1 MGPYVIGVMFAFFL
15 QDRKQR
21 GRDTGRVPVY
31 ILWPLYGAITM
42 LLFWPVYGTKY
53 LYDTD
58 RAQGGFT
65 KWGNVF
71 YISLARSGWAL
82 GIGLLATLAYWGYG
96 GIVCCQLLADVV
108 FFFCIHRGL
117 SPHLLTSVLTVAIG
131 PLDSGA
137 RDLDPDGASDLPCLS
152 RPSDDLDSHIRWC
165 SRVSRVL

>member
-96 GIVCCQLLADVV
+96 GIVRCQLLADVV
-108 FFFCIHRGL
+108 FFFLHTQRLITSPSHLCIINRCYRPAGFW
-117 SPHLLTSVLTVAIG
+117 SERSG
-131 PLDSGA
+131 P
-137 RDLDPDGASDLPCLS
+137 
-152 RPSDDLDSHIRWC
+152 RW
-165 SRVSRVL
+165 RV